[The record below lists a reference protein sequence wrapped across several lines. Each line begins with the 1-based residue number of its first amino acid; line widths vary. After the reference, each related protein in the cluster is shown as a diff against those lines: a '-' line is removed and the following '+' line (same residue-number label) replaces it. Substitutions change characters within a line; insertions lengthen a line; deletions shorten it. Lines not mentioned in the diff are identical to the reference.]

1 MMRGQSSGLEP
12 SIHPASFLLDP
23 FHGNS
28 LTIPNQSTPS
38 SLENLGHPSCWTEP
52 SDLQP
57 QLLLDQDCRDMSL
70 LQQDKFPL
78 SDSQRESAGFS
89 GFLPSRIPIYAA
101 NEPLRQQD
109 EVAVALKVNT
119 IALEEKVKAGLRAL
133 SQQGPSMLPIST
145 SAEEDSAAQSEPHSH
160 KILLLQ
166 NSNQNSGN
174 SLPDIHLNNIRIK
187 QFLYTTACAANAQV
201 LGLSF
206 EFEDCDTVESLFF
219 RESVSKEVAAVAC
232 SRDFQHLK
240 TDLRP
245 SPTQLIHRH
254 HPWIDV
260 LPFPTFRERVIKLVC
275 SDPPMID
282 EDELCL
288 DLLNDGLICW
298 GSSMGGGNRT
308 TGSGAPWDPR
318 SWEAQSW
325 FMKKWWVVIGGVEGE
340 IYKQT
345 EWWCELR
352 GDRSCYPW

>member
-1 MMRGQSSGLEP
+1 MMSGQSSELEP
-12 SIHPASFLLDP
+12 SIDPASSPLDP
-23 FHGNS
+23 LHRNS
-28 LTIPNQSTPS
+28 LTIPNQSNPS
-38 SLENLGHPSCWTEP
+38 NLGNLGYSSSWIEP

-57 QLLLDQDCRDMSL
+57 QLLSDQDCRDVSL

-78 SDSQRESAGFS
+78 SDSQREGGEFS
-89 GFLPSRIPIYAA
+89 GFLPSRIPVYAA
-101 NEPLRQQD
+101 NEPLLQLD
-109 EVAVALKVNT
+109 EVARALKLNT
-119 IALEEKVKAGLRAL
+119 IALEEKVKAGLRILA
-133 SQQGPSMLPIST
+133 QQSPSMLQIST
-145 SAEEDSAAQSEPHSH
+145 SAEEDNAAQSEPHAH

-166 NSNQNSGN
+166 NSNQNSGS
-174 SLPDIHLNNIRIK
+174 SLPDIRLNNIRIK

-219 RESVSKEVAAVAC
+219 RESISKEVAAVAC
-232 SRDFQHLK
+232 STDFQHLK

-245 SPTQLIHRH
+245 SPIQLIHRH

-260 LPFPTFRERVIKLVC
+260 LPFPTFRERVIKLAY

-325 FMKKWWVVIGGVEGE
+325 FMKKWWIVIGGVEGE